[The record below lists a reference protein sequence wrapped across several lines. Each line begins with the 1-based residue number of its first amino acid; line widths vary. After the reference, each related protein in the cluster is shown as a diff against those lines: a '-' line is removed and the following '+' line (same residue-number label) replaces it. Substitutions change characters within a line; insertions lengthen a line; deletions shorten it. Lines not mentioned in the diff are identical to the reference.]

1 MSATV
6 YLETTIPSYLAA
18 KPSRDLITSAHQ
30 QLTLE
35 WWQKRRA
42 AFRLYI
48 SELVLEEAALGDR
61 DMAQRRLDH
70 LAGIPSLE
78 ITAPAQALAQ
88 SLLSSGLLPAKA
100 AADALHVAVAAA
112 NGMDYLLTWNI
123 RHLAN
128 AAIRRGIEGVCG
140 RAGWVAPVLCT
151 PEELMEG

>member
-18 KPSRDLITSAHQ
+18 RPSRDLITAAHQ

-35 WWQKRRA
+35 WWQNRRA
-42 AFRLYI
+42 VFRLYI

-100 AADALHVAVAAA
+100 AADALHVAIAAA

-128 AAIRRGIEGVCG
+128 AGIRRGIEEVC
-140 RAGWVAPVLCT
+140 RRVGWAAPVLCT